1 MTERRSVS
9 SNSASRSVGAAP
21 HLSYRHRII
30 SRGVS
35 LRAATT
41 FILGPEPIKDWSLT
55 TLKDKLIK
63 IGAKVVSHGRYIVFQ
78 MAEVAIPRQMIQEIL
93 QLIANCGCCRRRH
106 RHETSD
112 LHASTTTNGRNAS
125 ESPRKMA
132 RQTLERDAGACCA
145 GSRPYLGSGLL
156 GSPENRYNLPHFRVH
171 RGNPG

>member
-1 MTERRSVS
+1 MRLQLHALVYNLGNFLHT
-9 SNSASRSVGAAP
+9 
-21 HLSYRHRII
+21 L
-30 SRGVS
+30 
-35 LRAATT
+35 AT
-41 FILGPEPIKDWSLT
+41 PEPIKDWSLT